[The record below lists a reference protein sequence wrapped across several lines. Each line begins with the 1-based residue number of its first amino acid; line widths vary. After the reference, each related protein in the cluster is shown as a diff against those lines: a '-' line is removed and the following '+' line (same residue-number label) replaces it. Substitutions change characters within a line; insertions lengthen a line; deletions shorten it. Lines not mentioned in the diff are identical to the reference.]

1 MKRIAWLLALWLV
14 GSGLVLADS
23 NGLESIFDGTGDVWK
38 LEVDNFLVRYRSFGF
53 HLVAAN
59 NHDAASTT
67 RPALTFAG
75 LPVLETIARFEQ
87 NALKELTASL
97 YNRGD
102 AGDLSEA
109 EFQKF
114 IERVDTNLT
123 TWAGT
128 KGTLFKDQERTVS
141 ITLHRKSWIKGL
153 HRLDL
158 VWSYSEKSRRQGVA
172 EPRPEFARLII
183 TAFDPAHDPRNYVT
197 AATAPSQT
205 KYISPAELRARV
217 KRTANGDVVIAGVP
231 MVDQGK
237 KGYCAAAVAE
247 RLLRYYGRT
256 LDQHEIAQLA
266 NTTAGAGTKPEQM
279 VAAFRRISTETR
291 MDVGVLHEFNLREFE
306 QLLNDYNRAAK
317 KARKPEVNLMLRQ
330 GDPLM
335 VYHEMDLGLLKE
347 ARLKRDA
354 QMTEFKATITKNV
367 NNGVPLSW
375 GCVVG
380 LAKEQPVVSGFG
392 GHFRLIIGYND
403 RTQEVLY
410 TDTWGAG
417 HELKRLALTD
427 AWMITLGLYNMQPS
441 DLRF

>member
-1 MKRIAWLLALWLV
+1 MKYIAWLLALWLA
-14 GSGLVLADS
+14 GSGLGRADA
-23 NGLESIFDGTGDVWK
+23 NGLESIFDGAGAVWK
-38 LEVDNFLVRYRSFGF
+38 LEADNFLTRYRGLGF
-53 HLVAAN
+53 HWVAAN
-59 NHDAASTT
+59 NHDAAATT

-109 EFQKF
+109 EFQKLV
-114 IERVDTNLT
+114 ERVETNLT
-123 TWAGT
+123 AWAGT
-128 KGTLFKDQERTVS
+128 KGTLFKDQERTTV
-141 ITLHRKSWIKGL
+141 ITLHRKSWIKGP

-172 EPRPEFARLII
+172 EPRPEFVRLIV
-183 TAFDPAHDPRNYVT
+183 TAFDPAHDPRNYAT

-217 KRTANGDVVIAGVP
+217 KHAANGDVVITGVP

-291 MDVGVLHEFNLREFE
+291 MDVGVLHEFNLHEFE

-317 KARKPEVNLMLRQ
+317 KARKPEVNLMLQR
-330 GDPLM
+330 GDALM
-335 VYHEMDLGLLKE
+335 VYREMDPALLKE

-354 QMTEFKATITKNV
+354 QLANFKTTINKSIA
-367 NNGVPLSW
+367 NGVPLSW
-375 GCVVG
+375 GCVLGV
-380 LAKEQPVVSGFG
+380 AKEKPEVKGFG

-403 RTQEVLY
+403 RTQEILY

-417 HELKRLALTD
+417 HELKRLPLAD

-441 DLRF
+441 DLHF